1 MPIHE
6 YCAKRKEENW
16 LLKPTITLDNIITTY
31 RQIRDLKTVRR
42 GRLRGHDNQRHFGGK
57 TWKPSSSSLRVLAR
71 MSYWWKQ
78 VVTNN
83 VRSFINLQSGEDLIF
98 FNKKHCVNFSGKKKI
113 KMKLPGFFCLFLR
126 ICVQSCSRS
135 RPLTVSISLSQ
146 NAVYASV
153 INIKLHKTP
162 T

>member
-1 MPIHE
+1 MNKGTSSRLVATKKHILLNHGPNKPWSRFIVLSYENIFFLSSWSWVTMPIHE
-6 YCAKRKEENW
+6 YCTKREEENW
-16 LLKPTITLDNIITTY
+16 LLKPTITLDNIVTTY

-98 FNKKHCVNFSGKKKI
+98 FNKKHCVNFSGKK
-113 KMKLPGFFCLFLR
+113 
-126 ICVQSCSRS
+126 
-135 RPLTVSISLSQ
+135 
-146 NAVYASV
+146 N
-153 INIKLHKTP
+153 
-162 T
+162 